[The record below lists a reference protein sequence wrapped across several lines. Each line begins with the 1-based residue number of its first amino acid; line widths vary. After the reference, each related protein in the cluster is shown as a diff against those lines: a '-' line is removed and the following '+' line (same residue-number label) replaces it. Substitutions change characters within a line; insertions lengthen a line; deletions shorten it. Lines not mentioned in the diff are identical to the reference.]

1 MYFIDQR
8 SFYIQLFLLKGLCG
22 IDSLWGLLVLRDVT
36 AVCLCVVSGKSINMN
51 SKHIRVYDVS
61 AQILMCVSHIFF
73 RLCIC
78 VSGPN
83 MSVSSSWDGS
93 FIKFNMFVFL
103 GGESLSMT
111 VFCYLQEVIHTFLV
125 SGRQRWPAACVD
137 YAESSEVETFCG
149 VSVVSNWIITS
160 QHWQH
165 SSFAARLARLVTLR
179 FLSFPQNE
187 LRSQRLWFWQLRWR
201 FSPLWNAFW
210 RLEMPEKKGFVC
222 SFRM

>member
-103 GGESLSMT
+103 GGKASPWLFFVIYKKLFIRSWSQEDRDDLQLVLIMQKARRLKPFV
-111 VFCYLQEVIHTFLV
+111 VFLLWVI
-125 SGRQRWPAACVD
+125 
-137 YAESSEVETFCG
+137 E
-149 VSVVSNWIITS
+149 
-160 QHWQH
+160 
-165 SSFAARLARLVTLR
+165 
-179 FLSFPQNE
+179 
-187 LRSQRLWFWQLRWR
+187 
-201 FSPLWNAFW
+201 
-210 RLEMPEKKGFVC
+210 
-222 SFRM
+222 

>member
-36 AVCLCVVSGKSINMN
+36 AVCLFVVSGKSINMN

-61 AQILMCVSHIFF
+61 AQILMCVSHICF

-103 GGESLSMT
+103 GGKPLHDCFLLSTRSYSYVLGLRKTEMT
-111 VFCYLQEVIHTFLV
+111 CSSCWLCRKLGGWNLLWCFCCE
-125 SGRQRWPAACVD
+125 
-137 YAESSEVETFCG
+137 
-149 VSVVSNWIITS
+149 
-160 QHWQH
+160 
-165 SSFAARLARLVTLR
+165 
-179 FLSFPQNE
+179 
-187 LRSQRLWFWQLRWR
+187 
-201 FSPLWNAFW
+201 
-210 RLEMPEKKGFVC
+210 
-222 SFRM
+222 